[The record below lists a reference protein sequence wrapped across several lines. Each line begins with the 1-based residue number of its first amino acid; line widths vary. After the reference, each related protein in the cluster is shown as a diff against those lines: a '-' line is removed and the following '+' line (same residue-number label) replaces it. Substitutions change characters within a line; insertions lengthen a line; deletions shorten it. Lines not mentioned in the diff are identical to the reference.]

1 MMERLRKALSRRDA
15 PNAEL
20 SWHRHHSNYCG
31 DVDHG
36 MCVIYAVVFGM
47 LGDVAE
53 AYNGRKGLNDHAT
66 GTMMLLGAHLTAE
79 RFPY

>member
-1 MMERLRKALSRRDA
+1 
-15 PNAEL
+15 
-20 SWHRHHSNYCG
+20 
-31 DVDHG
+31 